1 MCEHNTDEIHCEI
14 CQTGY
19 NSVPWMAGTETDANE
34 CEGNSMKLEIIFKHT
49 NHLLHILFL

>member
-34 CEGNSMKLEIIFKHT
+34 CEGNF
-49 NHLLHILFL
+49 